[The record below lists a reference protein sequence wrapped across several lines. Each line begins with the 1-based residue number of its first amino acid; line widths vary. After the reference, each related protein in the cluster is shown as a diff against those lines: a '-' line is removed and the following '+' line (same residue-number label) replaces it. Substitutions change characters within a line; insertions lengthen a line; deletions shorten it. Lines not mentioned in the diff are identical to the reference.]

1 MKLGQA
7 TTWFCDGLYMF
18 LHTKI
23 VCSTHITS
31 EKTEGGNL
39 GDLTSELQTYGYLG
53 TFPLQLRG
61 SVISFL
67 LL

>member
-1 MKLGQA
+1 
-7 TTWFCDGLYMF
+7 MF